1 MFSNNSKFNY
11 VKNNFSTILSL
22 MNNNDLQKY
31 LEDFKSEHSLR
42 SPNKTNVDI
51 VEINGERVIRFTNEF
66 WTSKQRQNNSLHE
79 ISYRACFKAELP
91 RFFIS
96 LLTREKDF
104 VYDPFAGRGTT
115 IVEAAL
121 LNRNVIANDIN
132 PLSTILSKPRLSV
145 PSFGDVE
152 NRLKKIRF
160 NSGLKAD
167 FDLSM
172 FYHEDTE
179 SEIVSLRNYLI
190 KRRENGDED
199 FIDEWIRMV
208 ATNRLTGHSKNFF
221 SVYTLPPNQAVTPER
236 QKRINKQRN
245 QMPVYKDVKFIILK
259 KTSDLT
265 SRTNEN
271 LVNQL
276 KQISKKAKFFNEDA
290 RQTSAIKNNSIHL
303 TITSPP
309 FLDIVNYAEDNWLRC
324 WFNNIDALQVAQNI
338 TATKKLYDWENV
350 MLDVFKELYR
360 ITKRGGHIAFEV
372 GEVRRGKIK
381 LDEHI
386 VPLGIK
392 AGFKCL
398 GIVINQQKF
407 TKTANIWG
415 INNNEVGTNTNRI
428 VVFRKF

>member
-1 MFSNNSKFNY
+1 
-11 VKNNFSTILSL
+11 
-22 MNNNDLQKY
+22 MNNIDLQKF
-31 LEDFKSEHSLR
+31 LEDFKSEHSLQ
-42 SPNKTNVDI
+42 SSNKTSVDS

-96 LLTREKDF
+96 LLTKDKDI

-115 IVEAAL
+115 SIEAAL
-121 LNRNVIANDIN
+121 LNRNVVANDIN
-132 PLSTILSKPRLSV
+132 PLSTILSKPRLSI
-145 PSFGDVE
+145 PSFVDVE

-160 NSGLKAD
+160 TSGLKAD

-179 SEIVSLRNYLI
+179 SEIICLRNYLI
-190 KRRENGDED
+190 KKKKNGDED

-221 SVYTLPPNQAVTPER
+221 SVYTLPPNQAITPER

-245 QMPVYKDVKFIILK
+245 QKPVYKDVRLIILK
-259 KTSDLT
+259 KTRDLT

-290 RQTSAIKNNSIHL
+290 RQTSAITNNSIHL

-338 TATKKLYDWENV
+338 TATKKLDDWENV

-360 ITKRGGHIAFEV
+360 ITLSGGHIAFEV

-392 AGFKCL
+392 AGFNCL

-428 VVFRKF
+428 VVFKKVK